1 MPIDMQQ
8 AWLLTA
14 IPLFAFV
21 VVSLFGKRIPRQGD
35 WIVAL
40 AGFACFV
47 ISIIFIIDFQSYFQ
61 TSDFQ
66 PGSNNQYSFE
76 WINIPN
82 YLLIEYS
89 TFVDA
94 ITIVMLFV
102 VSLVGLMVILYSIGY
117 MNGEPRYNWYFSLLA
132 FFLAAMFTLVTTGN
146 LLQLYLAWEGVGL
159 GSYLLIGFYWER
171 QSAAEAAKK
180 AFITTRIGDVG
191 LLIGIIMLWRVSGTF
206 DIQEI
211 IYLAKDAAFST
222 TYLTVAMIFLFTSRK
237 FWLFALRFYSSAS
250 S

>member
-8 AWLLTA
+8 AWLLTV
-14 IPLFAFV
+14 IPLFVFV

-40 AGFACFV
+40 AGFACFA
-47 ISIIFIIDFQSYFQ
+47 ISIMFIIDFQSYFQ
-61 TSDFQ
+61 NSDFQ
-66 PGSNNQYSFE
+66 PGNNNQYSFE

-117 MNGEPRYNWYFSLLA
+117 MHGEPRYNWYFSLLA

-146 LLQLYLAWEGVGL
+146 LLQLYLAWEAVGL
-159 GSYLLIGFYWER
+159 GSYLLKMGIGS
-171 QSAAEAAKK
+171 QV
-180 AFITTRIGDVG
+180 I
-191 LLIGIIMLWRVSGTF
+191 
-206 DIQEI
+206 
-211 IYLAKDAAFST
+211 
-222 TYLTVAMIFLFTSRK
+222 
-237 FWLFALRFYSSAS
+237 
-250 S
+250 